1 MGEEKKFLRERL
13 EKIADSPVQANT
25 DEPQTEAKHRKKE
38 ERLRIDYIRHH
49 LSSTTTIVPA
59 EGTEAEA
66 ATEKVSGE
74 SPSGSGQSPHLD
86 A

>member
-38 ERLRIDYIRHH
+38 ERLRNDCIRHH

-59 EGTEAEA
+59 EGDRGRGGDRKNQRRITVGIGA
-66 ATEKVSGE
+66 KS
-74 SPSGSGQSPHLD
+74 SS
-86 A
+86 